1 LDQVQK
7 GELGV
12 VDRNLARPVSR
23 RAFLEV
29 LALGSGAALLS
40 ACGPNVPSAAP
51 TAVAAKPAAAA
62 TPAAAVTP
70 VAAAAAATPAPGVTT
85 AAQPKAGGRLVAA
98 KLGDVAN
105 LDGHYWSPNGGLHVW
120 MSYDTLARYDANLKP
135 QPQLAESWDVSSDFK
150 QVTVN
155 LRKGVTYHSG
165 REFTADDVVWN
176 LQRALDPKITV
187 GIITGFFGPDPT
199 FTAKDKYTVVMQT
212 SQPWP
217 TVFDM
222 FHVVNMLDKEN
233 TDVGS
238 NTQTKA
244 VGTGPFVMAEYRQGE
259 SMRFTKNP
267 NYWQTGRPYL
277 DEILVNVRADA
288 QAMVADLEAGTA
300 NLIYQPTLQDYQRLK
315 ADSKYGAQFLTPAA
329 GMYQI
334 QPNVTFKPLDDK
346 RVRQALNYALDRKR
360 ITDTVLLG
368 LVGPEDL
375 PWPTTSPAYEADKN
389 ARYTFDLDKAKALLA
404 QAGVSN
410 LSLDFVFAPTL
421 PEYATIAQIYQS
433 DLAKIGV
440 TLNVKSM
447 QIAALFDTIH
457 HQTYNGLYTLN
468 DSWAAMEPV
477 SMLAVGAS
485 LNPKINNAGFN
496 DESYTQ
502 MVAKTL
508 SEPDAAKRKQMYSQI
523 NDFIL
528 DQSFG
533 IPVAPSTSREVHQSS
548 VQGLEFR
555 LNDVMYMGNV
565 WMG

>member
-1 LDQVQK
+1 M
-7 GELGV
+7 
-12 VDRNLARPVSR
+12 VDHIGARQVSR

-29 LALGSGAALLS
+29 LALSSGVALLS
-40 ACGPNVPSAAP
+40 ACGPIAPSGAAP
-51 TAVAAKPAAAA
+51 TAVAAKPAAAT
-62 TPAAAVTP
+62 TP
-70 VAAAAAATPAPGVTT
+70 AAAAATP
-85 AAQPKAGGRLVAA
+85 AAQPKAGGRLVAD

-120 MSYDTLARYDANLKP
+120 LAYDTLARYDANLKP

-155 LRKGVTYHSG
+155 LRKGVNYHSG

-187 GIITGFFGPDPT
+187 GIITGFFGADPT

-222 FHVVNMLDKEN
+222 FHTVNMLDKEN

-238 NTQTKA
+238 NTQAKA
-244 VGTGPFVMAEYRQGE
+244 VGTGPFILQEYRQGE
-259 SMRFTKNP
+259 SMRFSKNP

-300 NLIYQPTLQDYQRLK
+300 NLIYGSTLQDFQRLK
-315 ADSKYGAQFLTPAA
+315 ADSKYQAQFLTPAA

-360 ITDTVLLG
+360 IADTVLLG
-368 LVGPEDL
+368 FVGPEDL

-389 ARYTFDLDKAKALLA
+389 ARYTFDLDKAKALLT
-404 QAGVSN
+404 QAGVSD
-410 LSLDFVFAPTL
+410 LSLDFVFAPTT

-447 QIAALFDTIH
+447 QIAALFDVIH

-485 LNPKINNAGFN
+485 LNPKINNAGFK
-496 DESYTQ
+496 DDTYTQ
-502 MVAKTL
+502 MVEKTL
-508 SEPDAAKRKQMYSQI
+508 AEPDAAKRKQNYSQI

-528 DQSFG
+528 DQCFG
-533 IPVAPSTSREVHQSS
+533 IPIAPSTSREIHQANL
-548 VQGLEFR
+548 QGLEFR
-555 LNDVMYMGNV
+555 LNDVMYFGNV
-565 WMG
+565 WMS